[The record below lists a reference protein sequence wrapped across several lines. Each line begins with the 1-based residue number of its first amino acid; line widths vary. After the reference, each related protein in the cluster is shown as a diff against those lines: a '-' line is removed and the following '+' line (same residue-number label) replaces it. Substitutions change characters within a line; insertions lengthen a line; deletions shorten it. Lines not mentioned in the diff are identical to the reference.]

1 METVRKPYIWES
13 LISLLSLVV
22 GISLSIVKFGS
33 EPHIAM
39 LMGVL
44 VASTIAWRCGYKWK
58 TIQDGMIK
66 GITNALPAI
75 IILVIIGTL
84 IGVWIATG
92 VVPTLLYYGLKIL
105 SPSIFLP
112 ATLII
117 CSITSLATGTS
128 WGTTGTIGVAL
139 IGIGGG
145 LGFPLP
151 IVAGAVLSGAYFGDK
166 MSPLSDTTN
175 MAPAMVGTDLY
186 THIKHMFYTT
196 GVAFAL
202 TLIIEIVLGLR
213 YGGGEGNLEQVEQI
227 LSTLNDTFW
236 INPLMLIPVVLV
248 IVVSYKKV
256 PAIPGITAGVIAA
269 AIMGMVLQGNSFK
282 ELIDIAYGGYTSETG
297 LAAVD
302 DLLSKGGM
310 ASMMYTISIV
320 IAAMMF
326 GGVMEHT
333 NQLKVIVDR
342 ILEWATSQGS
352 LFGSVVGT
360 AIVSNMVL
368 CDQYMSI
375 VMSAR
380 MYSQAFRER
389 GLHPKNL
396 SRAVEDSATVTANL
410 VPWNSG
416 GAYQAATLGVAT
428 LAYLPFAFFCWISPI
443 VTLIYGVFNIT
454 IHKIEDDP
462 ESVLDFMSEEEA
474 AANLEVSKQAS

>member
-1 METVRKPYIWES
+1 MEGIRKPYIWES
-13 LISLLSLVV
+13 LISLLSLVA

-39 LMGVL
+39 LIGVI
-44 VASTIAWRCGYKWK
+44 VASIVAWRCGYKWDA
-58 TIQDGMIK
+58 IQNGMIK
-66 GITNALPAI
+66 GINNALPAI
-75 IILVIIGTL
+75 IILIIIGAL

-105 SPSIFLP
+105 SPNIFLP

-117 CSITSLATGTS
+117 CAITSLATGTS
-128 WGTTGTIGVAL
+128 WGTTGTVGVAL

-151 IVAGAVLSGAYFGDK
+151 IVAGCVLSGAYFGDK

-196 GVAFAL
+196 GVAFL
-202 TLIIEIVLGLR
+202 ITLVIEIFLGFR
-213 YGGGEGNLEQVEQI
+213 YGGGEGNLAEVEKI
-227 LSTLNDTFW
+227 LVTINENFW
-236 INPLMLIPVVLV
+236 INPIMLLPVLFV
-248 IVVSYKKV
+248 IIVSYKKV
-256 PAIPGITAGVIAA
+256 PAIPGIAAGVIVA
-269 AIMGMVLQGNSFK
+269 AILGAILQGNSLK
-282 ELIDIAYGGYTSETG
+282 ELIDVAYGGYTSESG
-297 LAAVD
+297 LSAVD
-302 DLLSKGGM
+302 DLLTKGGM
-310 ASMMYTISIV
+310 SSMMYTISIV

-342 ILEWATSQGS
+342 ILEWATSQTS

-428 LAYLPFAFFCWISPI
+428 LAYLPFAFFCWLSPI

-462 ESVLDFMSEEEA
+462 ETVTDYMSEEDA
-474 AANLEVSKQAS
+474 AAQLAAAKEIS